1 MGDFGNRRKCREDRM
16 LKAGVIAFGGG
27 CLSAAAS
34 VAALFGAS
42 GGVVFAY
49 LAPLP
54 LLLVGLGLGSG
65 ATAIATATGVLTVAV
80 FGGVPAAGVYGG
92 MHALPSWLIVHQV
105 LMQNPAGGV
114 ATSRSIGS
122 VLCWLAVVGG
132 VIATVTALVGRG
144 EAGIE
149 GSVRELLGAVA
160 SMASPNL
167 TDADRDIFV
176 GYLAPLFIGV
186 SGVTWMLMLVVNA
199 VLAQG
204 VLARRG
210 WNLRPTPNWSALT
223 LPEWMAWPLVGT
235 AVVALASS
243 GDMGYMAH
251 NLVLIFAAPYFFLG
265 LAVVHSL
272 ARLAPWKGFVL
283 AAFYVTLGL
292 FLAFAGP
299 AVVGLGV
306 IEQWAGVRRRFVGPG
321 PGQGSE

>member
-1 MGDFGNRRKCREDRM
+1 M
-16 LKAGVIAFGGG
+16 LKAGVIALGGG
-27 CLSAAAS
+27 GLSAAAS
-34 VAALFGAS
+34 VAALFGTS

-65 ATAIATATGVLTVAV
+65 ATAIATAAGILAVAV

-92 MHALPSWLIVHQV
+92 MHAFPSWLIVHQM
-105 LMQNPAGGV
+105 LMQKPASGG
-114 ATSRSIGS
+114 AASRSIGS
-122 VLCWLAVVGG
+122 VLCWLAVIGG
-132 VIATVTALVGRG
+132 VIATVTAVMGRG

-149 GSVRELLGAVA
+149 GSVRDLLAGAASVA
-160 SMASPNL
+160 APNL
-167 TDADRDIFV
+167 ADVDRETFV
-176 GYLAPLFIGV
+176 GYLAPLFIGA
-186 SGVTWMLMLVVNA
+186 SGVTWLLMLVVNA
-199 VLAQG
+199 VLAQS

-210 WNLRPTPNWSALT
+210 WNLVPTPKWSALT
-223 LPEWMAWPLVGT
+223 LPEWMTWPLVGT
-235 AVVALASS
+235 AVVALVSS
-243 GDMGYMAH
+243 GDMEYLAH

-272 ARLAPWKGFVL
+272 ARLTPRRGFVL
-283 AAFYVTLGL
+283 TAFYVTLGL
-292 FLAFAGP
+292 FLAFAGA

>member
-1 MGDFGNRRKCREDRM
+1 M
-16 LKAGVIAFGGG
+16 LKAGVIALGGG
-27 CLSAAAS
+27 GLSAAAS
-34 VAALFGAS
+34 VAALFGTS

-65 ATAIATATGVLTVAV
+65 ATAIATAAGILAVAV

-92 MHALPSWLIVHQV
+92 MHAFPSWLIVHQM
-105 LMQNPAGGV
+105 LMQKPASSG
-114 ATSRSIGS
+114 AASRSIGS
-122 VLCWLAVVGG
+122 VLCWLAVIGG
-132 VIATVTALVGRG
+132 VIATVTAVMGRG

-149 GSVRELLGAVA
+149 GSVRDLLAGAASVA
-160 SMASPNL
+160 APNL
-167 TDADRDIFV
+167 ADVDRETFV
-176 GYLAPLFIGV
+176 GYLAPLFIGA
-186 SGVTWMLMLVVNA
+186 SGVTWLLMLVVNA
-199 VLAQG
+199 VLAQS

-210 WNLRPTPNWSALT
+210 WNLVPTPKWSALT
-223 LPEWMAWPLVGT
+223 LPEWMTWPLVGT
-235 AVVALASS
+235 AVVALVSS
-243 GDMGYMAH
+243 GDMEYLAH

-272 ARLAPWKGFVL
+272 ARLTPRRGFVL
-283 AAFYVTLGL
+283 TAFYVTLGL
-292 FLAFAGP
+292 FLAFAGA

>member
-1 MGDFGNRRKCREDRM
+1 M
-16 LKAGVIAFGGG
+16 LKAGVIALGGG
-27 CLSAAAS
+27 GLSAAAS
-34 VAALFGAS
+34 VAALFGTS

-65 ATAIATATGVLTVAV
+65 ATAIATAAGILAVAV
-80 FGGVPAAGVYGG
+80 LGGVPAAGVYGG
-92 MHALPSWLIVHQV
+92 MHAFPSWLIVHQM
-105 LMQNPAGGV
+105 LMQKPAGGG
-114 ATSRSIGS
+114 ATSRSVGS

-132 VIATVTALVGRG
+132 VIATVTAVVGRG

-149 GSVRELLGAVA
+149 GSVRELLAGAA
-160 SMASPNL
+160 SMAAPNL
-167 TDADRDIFV
+167 ADVDRETFV
-176 GYLAPLFIGV
+176 GYLAPLFIGA

-199 VLAQG
+199 VLAQAF
-204 VLARRG
+204 LARRG

-223 LPEWMAWPLVGT
+223 LPEWMSWPLVGT
-235 AVVALASS
+235 AVVALVSS
-243 GDMGYMAH
+243 GDMEYLAH

-272 ARLAPWKGFVL
+272 ARLTPRKGFVL
-283 AAFYVTLGL
+283 TAFYVTLGL
-292 FLAFAGP
+292 FLAFAGA

>member
-1 MGDFGNRRKCREDRM
+1 M
-16 LKAGVIAFGGG
+16 LKAGVIALGGG
-27 CLSAAAS
+27 GLSAAAS

-65 ATAIATATGVLTVAV
+65 ATAIATATGILAVAV
-80 FGGVPAAGVYGG
+80 LGGVPAAGVYGG
-92 MHALPSWLIVHQV
+92 MHAFPSWLIVHQM
-105 LMQNPAGGV
+105 LSQKPAGGV
-114 ATSRSIGS
+114 PSSRSVGS
-122 VLCWLAVVGG
+122 ILCWLAVVGG
-132 VIATVTALVGRG
+132 VIATVTAVVGRG

-149 GSVRELLGAVA
+149 GSVRDLLAGAA
-160 SMASPNL
+160 SMAAPDL
-167 TDADRDIFV
+167 ADVDRDTFV
-176 GYLAPLFIGV
+176 GYMAPLFIGV
-186 SGVTWMLMLVVNA
+186 SGITWMLMLVVNG
-199 VLAQG
+199 VLAQA

-210 WNLRPTPNWSALT
+210 WNLVPTPKWSELT
-223 LPEWMAWPLVGT
+223 LPEWMTWPLVGT
-235 AVVALASS
+235 AVVALVSS
-243 GDMGYMAH
+243 GDMEYLAH

-272 ARLAPWKGFVL
+272 AQLAPRRGFVL
-283 AAFYVTLGL
+283 TAFYVTLGL
-292 FLAFAGP
+292 FLAFAGA

>member
-1 MGDFGNRRKCREDRM
+1 M
-16 LKAGVIAFGGG
+16 LKAGVIALGGG
-27 CLSAAAS
+27 GLSAAAS
-34 VAALFGAS
+34 VAALFGTS

-65 ATAIATATGVLTVAV
+65 ATAIATATGIVVVAV

-92 MHALPSWLIVHQV
+92 MHAFPSWLIVHQM
-105 LMQNPAGGV
+105 LMQKPAGGG
-114 ATSRSIGS
+114 AASRSVGS
-122 VLCWLAVVGG
+122 VLCWLAVIGG
-132 VIATVTALVGRG
+132 VIATVTAVVGRG

-149 GSVRELLGAVA
+149 GSVRDLLAGAA
-160 SMASPNL
+160 SMAAPNL
-167 TDADRDIFV
+167 ADVDRETFV
-176 GYLAPLFIGV
+176 GYLAPLFIGA
-186 SGVTWMLMLVVNA
+186 SGVTWLLMLVVNA
-199 VLAQG
+199 VLAQA

-223 LPEWMAWPLVGT
+223 LPEWMTWPLVGT
-235 AVVALASS
+235 AVVALVSS
-243 GDMGYMAH
+243 GDMEYLAH

-272 ARLAPWKGFVL
+272 ARLAPRKGLVL
-283 AAFYVTLGL
+283 TAFYVTLGL
-292 FLAFAGP
+292 FLAFAGA